1 MSPGT
6 VVLTVLFAL
15 VVITIFMGV
24 RLVPQGYEFVVQ
36 RLGKYHSTLK
46 PGLNFIIPYVD
57 IVAYRLTT
65 KDIPLEIGAQE
76 AITKDPS
83 KAADLT
89 AKVQAVTTKY
99 QGATTLADACKAY
112 DEVTAAIKG

>member
-1 MSPGT
+1 MEGSGDGPLPFFEEMTDMKNFLLVAVG
-6 VVLTVLFAL
+6 VAAL
-15 VVITIFMGV
+15 AVSACSKGPECT
-24 RLVPQGYEFVVQ
+24 Q
-36 RLGKYHSTLK
+36 
-46 PGLNFIIPYVD
+46 
-57 IVAYRLTT
+57 
-65 KDIPLEIGAQE
+65 EIAAKKAQDMAAALQE

-99 QGATTLADACKAY
+99 QNATTLDEVCKAY

>member
-1 MSPGT
+1 MTDMKKFLLVAVG
-6 VVLTVLFAL
+6 VAAL
-15 VVITIFMGV
+15 AGSACSKAPECTAEM
-24 RLVPQGYEFVVQ
+24 
-36 RLGKYHSTLK
+36 
-46 PGLNFIIPYVD
+46 
-57 IVAYRLTT
+57 AT
-65 KDIPLEIGAQE
+65 KKAQDMATALQE

-99 QGATTLADACKAY
+99 KDASTVAEACKAY

>member
-1 MSPGT
+1 MKKFLFVAVGLA
-6 VVLTVLFAL
+6 VLAGSACSKAPECTAEIATKKAQDMAAAL
-15 VVITIFMGV
+15 
-24 RLVPQGYEFVVQ
+24 
-36 RLGKYHSTLK
+36 
-46 PGLNFIIPYVD
+46 
-57 IVAYRLTT
+57 
-65 KDIPLEIGAQE
+65 QE

-112 DEVTAAIKG
+112 DELQDVYGRSLRDYLKQRLPAARAEAKCR

>member
-1 MSPGT
+1 MKNFLLVAVG
-6 VVLTVLFAL
+6 VAAL
-15 VVITIFMGV
+15 AVSACSKGPECT
-24 RLVPQGYEFVVQ
+24 Q
-36 RLGKYHSTLK
+36 
-46 PGLNFIIPYVD
+46 
-57 IVAYRLTT
+57 
-65 KDIPLEIGAQE
+65 EIAAKKAQDMAAALQE

-99 QGATTLADACKAY
+99 QNATTLDEVCKAY